1 MGSMMNEPDF
11 MLSEM
16 LEQPRII
23 EASLTNSKIEDISKF
38 ILEEDINQLIL
49 TGSGDSY
56 CAAWYG
62 AYLTRK
68 WCPNLNVNHFVPFE
82 FTTYSNLNNL
92 ENTAVIGISVSGGTL
107 RVIESMRYARK
118 KGAKTTI
125 TITDNP
131 QGKLIKET
139 EHHLLINASPPESLQ
154 SSSYE
159 SEIAKQYIGY
169 QNDVAQTK
177 TYLAN
182 LAVLSVLIAKT
193 SLNSDNNLTS
203 VRRTFSLVN
212 KAIKNRNAFIHTGNN
227 MKESSEKIIFV
238 ASGYNNP
245 TTLFGAY
252 KMFEFTLNGF
262 ACDIEEYCHTSYFIT
277 DDKSSVIF
285 IAPDQY
291 SLNRI
296 MEIEPVIREDIN
308 ASTIIFVNE
317 ELKSKSG
324 PNSIPILSP
333 TETCL
338 SPLVYT
344 IPIEFLSYSLAR
356 SKGFNTNTFRGG
368 QDTEKY
374 VTGSFKT
381 IRQSKLRY

>member
-1 MGSMMNEPDF
+1 MSEPDF

-16 LEQPRII
+16 LEQPQII
-23 EASLTNSKIEDISKF
+23 EASFYNSEIEEISKIL
-38 ILEEDINQLIL
+38 LEEDIDQLIL

-62 AYLTRK
+62 AYLAKK
-68 WCPNLNVNHFVPFE
+68 WCPNLNVCHFAPFE

-92 ENTAVIGISVSGGTL
+92 EKTAVIGISVSGGTL
-107 RVIESMRYARK
+107 RVIEAIRYAK
-118 KGAKTTI
+118 SKGARTTI

-131 QGKLIKET
+131 EGKLTGET
-139 EHHLLINASPPESLQ
+139 EHHLLIHASPPESLQ

-177 TYLAN
+177 TYLGN
-182 LAVLSVLIAKT
+182 IAVLSVLMAGL
-193 SLNSDNNLTS
+193 SPNSDKN
-203 VRRTFSLVN
+203 
-212 KAIKNRNAFIHTGNN
+212 IKNVRKTLPLVRQAIEKRKSFIKNGEN

-262 ACDIEEYCHTSYFIT
+262 ACDIEEYCHTNYFIT
-277 DDKSSVIF
+277 DENRSVVF
-285 IAPDQY
+285 IAPDEY

-296 MEIEPVIREDIN
+296 IEIEPVVREEIK
-308 ASTIIFVNE
+308 AKTIILVNE
-317 ELKSKSG
+317 DLKYKAG
-324 PNSIPILSP
+324 PNSIPISSP
-333 TETCL
+333 IETCL
-338 SPLVYT
+338 CPIVYA

>member
-1 MGSMMNEPDF
+1 MNEPDF

-23 EASLTNSKIEDISKF
+23 EASLTNSKIEDISKI
-38 ILEEDINQLIL
+38 ILEEDITQIVI

-62 AYLTRK
+62 AYLARK
-68 WCPNLNVNHFVPFE
+68 WCPDLKVHHFAPFE

-92 ENTAVIGISVSGGTL
+92 ENTAIIGISVSGGTL
-107 RVIESMRYARK
+107 RVIESIRYAK
-118 KGAKTTI
+118 INGTKTTI

-131 QGKLIKET
+131 EGKLIEET
-139 EHHLLINASPPESLQ
+139 EHHLLIHASPPESLQ

-182 LAVLSVLIAKT
+182 LAVLSVLMARL
-193 SLNSDNNLTS
+193 SPNSDNNLS
-203 VRRTFSLVN
+203 NVRNTVSLVK
-212 KAIKNRNAFIHTGNN
+212 KAIKDRNTFITLGNN
-227 MKESSEKIIFV
+227 MKNSSEKIMFV
-238 ASGYNNP
+238 ASGHNNP
-245 TTLFGAY
+245 TSLFGAY

-262 ACDIEEYCHTSYFIT
+262 ACDIEEYCHTNYFIT
-277 DDKSSVIF
+277 DDNSSVIF

-296 MEIEPVIREDIN
+296 MEIEPVVREEIK
-308 ASTIIFVNE
+308 AKTVILVNE
-317 ELKSKSG
+317 ELKNKSG

-344 IPIEFLSYSLAR
+344 IPVEFLSYSLAR